1 MNEGATKCSHFSTHL
16 EAKLKSAYSNNMIET
31 GNFEN
36 KALCNIYKKFF
47 RRLLNNV
54 TFNQRGT

>member
-1 MNEGATKCSHFSTHL
+1 MKGLQNVVILARTLKQ
-16 EAKLKSAYSNNMIET
+16 KLKSAYSNNMIET

-47 RRLLNNV
+47 RRLLNSV
-54 TFNQRGT
+54 TFNQRRT

>member
-16 EAKLKSAYSNNMIET
+16 ETKLKSAYSKQMIEL
-31 GNFEN
+31 EIQK
-36 KALCNIYKKFF
+36 KALCNIYKKNF

-54 TFNQRGT
+54 TFNQRRT